1 MHAKN
6 NFSRFSLF
14 SRVLVG
20 FYQVYVFVVDSI
32 VNIVLSTLVAQ
43 LPVIL
48 VFNGINGSNP

>member
-32 VNIVLSTLVAQ
+32 VNIVLSTLVAE